1 MNDFNNKEMLFYL
14 LIHATIFVFSNIFK
28 LIGPTK
34 NKKIISSTNN
44 ETNKIEQLQNEIN
57 ALKNEAEI
65 HNNQNE
71 FVMYSKIKRKINKLE
86 EELQLHKNNQKNNS
100 YQNFE
105 NENKEIQFFANMI
118 NSYSSSSSIYT
129 NFFIW
134 IIVLIEY
141 YLLREKYFIFNYDNY
156 KGNILIEYYHNKN
169 DTLVKIPIKIILI
182 CETIVLNQLNNAFK
196 NIF

>member
-1 MNDFNNKEMLFYL
+1 
-14 LIHATIFVFSNIFK
+14 
-28 LIGPTK
+28 
-34 NKKIISSTNN
+34 
-44 ETNKIEQLQNEIN
+44 
-57 ALKNEAEI
+57 
-65 HNNQNE
+65 
-71 FVMYSKIKRKINKLE
+71 
-86 EELQLHKNNQKNNS
+86 
-100 YQNFE
+100 
-105 NENKEIQFFANMI
+105 MI

-129 NFFIW
+129 NFFMW

-169 DTLVKIPIKIILI
+169 DNLVKIPIKIILI